1 MRRVALVLAALA
13 GVAAPAPARAQG
25 WINVVFP
32 NREFN
37 FGTVARGSKVH
48 HSFKVVN
55 TLNQDIHIVTFRPK
69 CGCTD
74 VKLGAQTIPPGTQ
87 TVIEAVVD
95 TTKFVGPKESGL
107 TLVIDRPTFQE
118 IDFRLSCVI
127 RGDLTLTPGEVNF
140 GVVNRSGGKNEALNL
155 QYVGGQPD
163 WGITR
168 MQTLSPHVT
177 ARLTEQPR
185 SPGGTQVVYAL
196 AVTLNPSAPVG
207 ILKDEITLFTNDPTS
222 PTIPVSVS
230 AIVQSNVTVTPSVMS
245 LGQVRAGETLER
257 TILVRSNKP
266 FSLVGTKSSKPEVT
280 LAAQGDK
287 PSPLHQV
294 KVTLKAPAQPGPFH
308 AVLEMETDV
317 QGEPPAKINA
327 FATVVP

>member
-1 MRRVALVLAALA
+1 MRRVARLLVALLAPMAATPAL
-13 GVAAPAPARAQG
+13 AQG
-25 WINVVFP
+25 WVNIVFP
-32 NREFN
+32 NREHN
-37 FGTVARGSKVH
+37 FGTVARGSKIH

-55 TLNQDIHIVTFRPK
+55 TLQQEIHIVTFRPK

-107 TLVIDRPTFQE
+107 TLVIDRPVFQE
-118 IDFRLSCVI
+118 IDFRLNCFI

-140 GVVNRSGGKNEALNL
+140 GVVNRSGGKAEGISLL
-155 QYVGGQPD
+155 YVGAQTD
-163 WGITR
+163 WAVTK
-168 MQTLSPHVT
+168 MQTLSNHVT

-185 SPGGTQVVYAL
+185 SAGSPITYAL
-196 AVTLNPSAPVG
+196 SVTLNPSAPVG

-230 AIVQSNVTVTPSVMS
+230 AVVQSNVTVTPSVMA
-245 LGQVRAGETLER
+245 LGQVRAGESIER
-257 TILVRSNKP
+257 TILVRSNQP
-266 FSLVGTKSSKPEVT
+266 FLVAGMKSNKPEFA
-280 LAAQGDK
+280 LAPAGDK
-287 PSPLHQV
+287 PAPLHQ
-294 KVTLKAPAQPGPFH
+294 LKATFKAPSQPGPFH
-308 AVLEMETDV
+308 AVIEVETDV
-317 QGEPPAKINA
+317 KGEASAKINV